1 MHTFASRLMF
11 TLLLA
16 PPAFA
21 ASSMDLAV
29 TGSITPNACE
39 PLISGEG
46 TIDYGKMSF
55 SALNP
60 EQHTPL
66 PAQTMPISVRCEGP
80 TFFTLT
86 TIDNRAGTSANHANW
101 HGLGLTPTGEKIG
114 GAAFH
119 LYNPVADGAPA
130 HLITSWDG
138 GMTWEPDDTL
148 SHTSLTAVAA
158 SNTDL
163 VPAAVTDFDADI
175 GVLSHLAP
183 ANGMTLTD
191 EVPLDGNATVQL
203 SYL

>member
-1 MHTFASRLMF
+1 MHTFASRLIF

-29 TGSITPNACE
+29 RGSITPNACE
-39 PLISGEG
+39 PLIGGEG

-55 SALNP
+55 ATLNP
-60 EQHTPL
+60 DHHTAL

-86 TIDNRAGTSANHANW
+86 TIDNRAGTSANHEHW
-101 HGLGLTPTGEKIG
+101 HGLGLTPDGEKIG

-119 LYNPVADGAPA
+119 LHNAVADGAPA
-130 HLITSWDG
+130 HLIVSWDG
-138 GMTWEPDDTL
+138 GMSWAPDNVL
-148 SHTSLTAVAA
+148 SSATLTAIST

-163 VPAAVTDFDADI
+163 VPAAVKDLDADI
-175 GVLSHLAP
+175 GVLTHLVP
-183 ANGMTLTD
+183 TDRITLTD
-191 EVPLDGNATVQL
+191 EVPLDGYATVQL